1 MKLSQLKEF
10 IKTVVKEEQDYEELF
25 QSMLAKTGKNIPD
38 MSDDEKKKFFND
50 VDDSYKA
57 KSESTLTEKVDMDE
71 LEYTLKRVKKE
82 NPGKKVGYSF
92 IQDAPKGY
100 KISIDGKYVNESV
113 NESDMDAKLP
123 KDLLIQVVE
132 ALIIQVITQA
142 STRKINIPASD
153 IESLRNNL
161 KKEINSGKI
170 TTVGQIMKTI
180 QRLHPMRESV
190 RKGVVKEAR
199 LRRQGNGGQLNELGI
214 LGSAIAIALGL
225 TGAYALIKGSS
236 WVKEKLGDASYDL
249 LKKLDTQLK
258 AKKAIEDKAQLMDTI
273 KPMIDRLSEDA
284 KLKQLYAELPEW
296 GSSISKRQTKIN
308 AERAKQL
315 RKIGEYIKSKL
326 TEDEAKYF
334 SAISQFFRK
343 GTLDELIKEA
353 RLRRQGNG
361 GQLNELGILGSAI
374 AIALGLTGAYAL
386 IKGSSWV
393 KEKLGDASYDLLKKL
408 DTQLKAKKAIEDKAQ
423 LMDTIKPMIDRL
435 SEDAKLKQLY
445 AELPEWG
452 SSISKRQTKINAERA
467 KQLRKI
473 GEYIKSKLT
482 EDEAKYFSAI
492 SQFFRKGTLDELIK
506 EAAFRTLFTHPIWKK
521 AGVNYVD
528 SNFVNDCK
536 NKIPLSE
543 LVHLGMGDFML
554 KTPHGDISFD
564 RVSYQFDG
572 MSGRAHK
579 MTGNKEL
586 MDMLIKKMRAQVVH
600 SESVNKSIKKKINEW
615 SSNDVLALLGGKRF
629 LATSGAYAMSGN
641 VAQKTAKFNFKTSG
655 KNGINNVW
663 ITETSPDTY
672 TINFIKVEGED
683 VNISPIKN
691 VSGDKLKSI
700 FTKYTGL
707 KTP

>member
-1 MKLSQLKEF
+1 MQKDKLKEL
-10 IKTVVKEEQDYEELF
+10 IKQCLSSVLDEESASGDAGGYLGIKAFKPKYEGANTVFNRNPARTKTSQDTNSPAGFESMPDSGKVYIKSGFKVVKPSERIDAKDLWKGNHLEERIAVLVPQAFRKPKKQHETSKSGHEDLPNPDKYFELVKFKIVDPKEEPLNE
-25 QSMLAKTGKNIPD
+25 G
-38 MSDDEKKKFFND
+38 
-50 VDDSYKA
+50 
-57 KSESTLTEKVDMDE
+57 VDMGE
-71 LEYTLKRVKKE
+71 LQDTLKRVKKE

-180 QRLHPMRESV
+180 QKLHPMRESV
-190 RKGVVKEAR
+190 RKGVV
-199 LRRQGNGGQLNELGI
+199 
-214 LGSAIAIALGL
+214 
-225 TGAYALIKGSS
+225 
-236 WVKEKLGDASYDL
+236 
-249 LKKLDTQLK
+249 
-258 AKKAIEDKAQLMDTI
+258 
-273 KPMIDRLSEDA
+273 
-284 KLKQLYAELPEW
+284 
-296 GSSISKRQTKIN
+296 
-308 AERAKQL
+308 
-315 RKIGEYIKSKL
+315 
-326 TEDEAKYF
+326 
-334 SAISQFFRK
+334 
-343 GTLDELIKEA
+343 KEA

-536 NKIPLSE
+536 NKIPLSD

-572 MSGRAHK
+572 MSGWAHK
-579 MTGNKEL
+579 MTGNKQL